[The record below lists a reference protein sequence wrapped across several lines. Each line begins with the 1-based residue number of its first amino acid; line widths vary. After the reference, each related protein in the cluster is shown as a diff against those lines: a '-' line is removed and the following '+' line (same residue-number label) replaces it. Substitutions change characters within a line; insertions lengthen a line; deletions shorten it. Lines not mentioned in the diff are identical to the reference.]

1 MEQQKAG
8 LYLGI
13 DISDKYTMLSI
24 YQQHMTEPQTIS
36 TIMGSESY
44 QIPMVLAKKKGVGQ
58 WFFGHDAKMRIKAG
72 EALGVDNLLAK
83 AAASNFF
90 PLPLSPS
97 II

>member
-44 QIPMVLAKKKGVGQ
+44 QIPKVWVSGSLDMMPKC
-58 WFFGHDAKMRIKAG
+58 
-72 EALGVDNLLAK
+72 
-83 AAASNFF
+83 ASRQGKRWG
-90 PLPLSPS
+90 
-97 II
+97 

>member
-36 TIMGSESY
+36 TIMGS
-44 QIPMVLAKKKGVGQ
+44 GVGEEKRCGSVVL
-58 WFFGHDAKMRIKAG
+58 WT
-72 EALGVDNLLAK
+72 
-83 AAASNFF
+83 
-90 PLPLSPS
+90 
-97 II
+97 

>member
-44 QIPMVLAKKKGVGQ
+44 QIPMVLAKRKGVGQ
-58 WFFGHDAKMRIKAG
+58 WFF
-72 EALGVDNLLAK
+72 
-83 AAASNFF
+83 
-90 PLPLSPS
+90 
-97 II
+97 